1 MGAKQSKGGKV
12 TVQNGTDANA
22 EEGLDTFNKTST
34 LPATFRNKEEDANKS
49 GTLPRDGVSLD
60 RNTSFS
66 KRFRKSVSKLIGV
79 NEKDEKSPHDSSPQK
94 ETSPEVPNSNGEISP
109 SKSKDENDSSV
120 KSPVDHKLAQKIA
133 RAKFFQELYTTPTN
147 VPKPPRSHNV
157 SIDTDNGE
165 DHVDKSGT
173 PVVKLIER
181 HQEAIEKHQ
190 EEIRNSMSSPD
201 ILKDRLESYRK
212 SKLIENAEKSSIS
225 VKKDEMVSLS
235 ESTSESC
242 SMKVEKKEE
251 QVSSQMSTHMMKEAT
266 QAQSAESASESTLIQ
281 TSESVSESSAVQETS
296 SQKVSVTETKS
307 QFITESI
314 ESKESSAETS
324 QTMIS
329 SQATTEKV
337 VEESVHSSIK
347 GASQL
352 ASELNSESLTMT
364 TSEQT
369 SQSAVT
375 ESLEVVT
382 QQVSEMKVECSE
394 SSVKQ
399 SVEEVTKDKII
410 SESITESQSQVETCM
425 SKIQSENTSCEE
437 VITQAS
443 SESHSILE
451 TVSHTET
458 SNSTSESVSQ
468 SVVTESCGEILTSKS
483 QEETSELEQKS
494 EEVDDAK
501 NESVDSDEK
510 QQEIKGASQLASVLE
525 SASPSGS
532 LDLSSGEDKAQ
543 LESETEQVVEAERV
557 SDNSDDEQQ
566 EIKGAS
572 QLASVLKSEPQS
584 DILDS
589 SSGAKDNYSEPESD
603 AE

>member
-109 SKSKDENDSSV
+109 SKSKDENDSTV

-225 VKKDEMVSLS
+225 VKKDEMVSLT

-251 QVSSQMSTHMMKEAT
+251 QVSSQMSTHMIKEAT
-266 QAQSAESASESTLIQ
+266 QVQSAESASESTLIQ
-281 TSESVSESSAVQETS
+281 TSESVSESSAVHETS

-307 QFITESI
+307 QFIAESI

-324 QTMIS
+324 
-329 SQATTEKV
+329 
-337 VEESVHSSIK
+337 ESVHSSIK

-399 SVEEVTKDKII
+399 SEVTNDKII
-410 SESITESQSQVETCM
+410 TESIKESQSQVETSM
-425 SKIQSENTSCEE
+425 SKIQSETTSCEE

-451 TVSHTET
+451 SVSHTET